1 MRDIFIKGGPVM
13 WPLLGCSLIALAV
26 VLERLLFWIRAS
38 HGRGRRGDSIA
49 QVLDLS
55 GKRDFDKALE
65 LADRAADAVA
75 RVLAAG
81 LRERSSGLSDHM
93 AVAADNELASMRR
106 GMAVLDTIVTI
117 APLLGILGTVT
128 GVIQAF
134 NMLSGNEIQEP
145 QAVVGGL
152 AQALITTAAGLIIA
166 IGTVIPF
173 NLFRARIGE
182 ETKRIEN
189 AATLLEAACRHD
201 QKEADRAP

>member
-1 MRDIFIKGGPVM
+1 MREIFIKGGPVM
-13 WPLLGCSLIALAV
+13 WPLLGCSIVALAV
-26 VLERLLFWIRAS
+26 VFERLLFWVRAT
-38 HGRGRRGDSIA
+38 RRRGLGVPAVSKVI
-49 QVLDLS
+49 
-55 GKRDFDKALE
+55 E
-65 LADRAADAVA
+65 LARTRAFDEARALAEATADTVA

-81 LRERSSGLSDHM
+81 LRERTTGLTDHM

-134 NMLSGNEIQEP
+134 DMLSGSEVQEP
-145 QAVVGGL
+145 KLVVGGL
-152 AQALITTAAGLIIA
+152 AQALITTAAGLIVA

-173 NLFRARIGE
+173 NLFRSRITE

-189 AATLLEAACRHD
+189 AATLLEAACRHA
-201 QKEADRAP
+201 EEDRHAS